1 MIEEASGI
9 YDSNDGRGA
18 AENDGEK
25 GNKRKDDE

>member
-18 AENDGEK
+18 ENGGEK